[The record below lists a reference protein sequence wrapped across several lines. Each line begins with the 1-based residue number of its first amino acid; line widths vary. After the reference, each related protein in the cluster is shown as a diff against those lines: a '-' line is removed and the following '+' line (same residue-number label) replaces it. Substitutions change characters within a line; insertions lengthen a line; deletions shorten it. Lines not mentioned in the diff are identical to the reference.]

1 MKNPTFRGAILFATA
16 LLTACGPFQ
25 RGGNDNEAA
34 LIFENASIDQAAV
47 YAVMPGSDMIRLGTV
62 LPGQTDTL
70 SIPASVTGRNA
81 SVSIV
86 ARMLGANSF
95 PQTGPLNIGRGDAFH
110 VRLSNNST
118 ILTATPVDIDG
129 R

>member
-1 MKNPTFRGAILFATA
+1 MKNSYLRGALLIGTA
-16 LLTACGPFQ
+16 LLAACGPFR
-25 RGGNDNEAA
+25 RGGNDHEAA
-34 LIFENASIDQAAV
+34 LIFENASIEQAAV
-47 YAVMPGSDMIRLGTV
+47 YAVMTGSDMIRLGTV

-81 SVSIV
+81 PVSIV
-86 ARMLGANSF
+86 ARLLAGNAF

-110 VRLSNNST
+110 VRLTNNTT
-118 ILTATPVDIDG
+118 ILTATPVEID